1 MYVKSAC
8 LPLKITATTTILL
21 LLLLLQAYEP
31 AVLDQSPDPYRTGS
45 SPKPT
50 KRASIKGFHRNL
62 QEIQL
67 YTVTAQPSLSW
78 AISVLAWYGNFPI
91 PDIHHPSL
99 LPTALK
105 LGNAE
110 TSVTELAGTSKRKGN
125 RSNEVTYKTEEKRMA
140 ESTKAQ

>member
-1 MYVKSAC
+1 MKSAC
-8 LPLKITATTTILL
+8 LPLKITATTTIL

-78 AISVLAWYGNFPI
+78 AISVLA
-91 PDIHHPSL
+91 
-99 LPTALK
+99 
-105 LGNAE
+105 
-110 TSVTELAGTSKRKGN
+110 
-125 RSNEVTYKTEEKRMA
+125 
-140 ESTKAQ
+140 